1 MMRLNLAFPEVLYPL
16 VLMEEIRKDRYDS
29 PSGEDKNIPI
39 LVETHVTLKKSKNT
53 VGYKTRGALSCVVLL
68 DKTKHHHSLG
78 DSVMSPDTI
87 SHLSFAYNIPKS
99 VALVVP
105 SAGYNPTKP
114 EEGNLPLPLCT
125 FNQRLRLPLHPF
137 MKKVPVGLEIASFQL
152 GPLEWQNIIG
162 LFVLWMEEDRVSPT
176 LKDFVS
182 IYQGK
187 KYASTLGQFI
197 QKCTHLVGNP
207 VTPAIFRRSSSINH
221 HSFVFCSSLVV
232 FYSTLSLNFSN
243 LNGQRRCLSDRGF
256 SLLKPQLP
264 QKTHLLTGRGPQPL
278 RAFCSS
284 DSKLKRRNNVAGGEL
299 VHHRLLLI
307 MLWLMVISHHHKAM
321 EMWSV
326 ECGVLFLLL

>member
-16 VLMEEIRKDRYDS
+16 VLMEEIRKDRCDS

-53 VGYKTRGALSCVVLL
+53 VGYKTRGALYCVMLL
-68 DKTKHHHSLG
+68 DKTKHRHSLG
-78 DSVMSPDTI
+78 DSVMSPDII
-87 SHLSFAYNIPKS
+87 SPLSFAYNIPKS

-114 EEGNLPLPLCT
+114 KEGNLPLPLCT

-152 GPLEWQNIIG
+152 GPLEWRNII
-162 LFVLWMEEDRVSPT
+162 
-176 LKDFVS
+176 
-182 IYQGK
+182 
-187 KYASTLGQFI
+187 
-197 QKCTHLVGNP
+197 
-207 VTPAIFRRSSSINH
+207 AIFRRSSSISH
-221 HSFVFCSSLVV
+221 HSFVFYSSLVV
-232 FYSTLSLNFSN
+232 FYSTISLNFSN

-307 MLWLMVISHHHKAM
+307 MLWLMGISHHHKAM